1 MQDVRVRAFRI
12 MRRGRRHD
20 RVPRHNRGAHD
31 SHENPDKDAYQ
42 DAHHT
47 DEDAYRDAHDSHED
61 PDEDAYD
68 KDAYKDAH
76 VDPDEDAVALPHAAT
91 LTTLQDVLQRQV
103 QGSV

>member
-1 MQDVRVRAFRI
+1 MLRL
-12 MRRGRRHD
+12 RRRLYKSTLPCLLPAHD
-20 RVPRHNRGAHD
+20 LANRGAHD
-31 SHENPDKDAYQ
+31 SHEDPDKDANN
-42 DAHHT
+42 
-47 DEDAYRDAHDSHED
+47 
-61 PDEDAYD
+61 